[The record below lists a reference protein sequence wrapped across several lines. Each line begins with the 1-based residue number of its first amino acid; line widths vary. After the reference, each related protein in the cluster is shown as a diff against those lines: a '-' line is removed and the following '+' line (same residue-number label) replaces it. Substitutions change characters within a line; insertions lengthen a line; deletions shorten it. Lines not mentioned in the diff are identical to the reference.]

1 MIIVGIRIHALLTK
15 RKRYKDTYFKNI
27 HRADNCTLCNVIVC
41 KPHKK
46 YKFLNKKEIEVG
58 IPLIEKVFL
67 FDFHKE
73 LFFVI
78 LCSCHRQAP
87 FLYTSSQGHVIET
100 AI

>member
-1 MIIVGIRIHALLTK
+1 MIIVGIITHALLQWIK
-15 RKRYKDTYFKNI
+15 RKRCEDTYVKNI
-27 HRADNCTLCNVIVC
+27 HGADNCTLCTVMVC

-73 LFFVI
+73 LF
-78 LCSCHRQAP
+78 L
-87 FLYTSSQGHVIET
+87 
-100 AI
+100 